1 MAADIG
7 ASELK
12 LVLILLCLVVV
23 PIALVAFA
31 RSGKGLE
38 NLGKGPWSIDREAPR
53 APGEGP
59 AAIEPAEREAEV
71 RQMVEAADYRR
82 RNRGEGQLDVAA
94 ETDRLL
100 GIAPGDEPSPDDEP
114 GPDDSLVGDGPA
126 GETGPREAAADDEAA
141 GGDPGSVRDEIR
153 QLVVSNN
160 ERRER
165 RGDAPLDVEAEVE
178 RRLREWS

>member
-1 MAADIG
+1 MATDIG

-12 LVLILLCLVVV
+12 LVLILLCLVVI

-38 NLGKGPWSIDREAPR
+38 SLGKGPWSIDREAPR
-53 APGEGP
+53 AAGEGP
-59 AAIEPAEREAEV
+59 AADPAEREAEV
-71 RQMVEAADYRR
+71 RQMVEAADFRR

-100 GIAPGDEPSPDDEP
+100 GIAPEDGPNPGDP
-114 GPDDSLVGDGPA
+114 LAGDGRA
-126 GETGPREAAADDEAA
+126 ERTGRGEAAAADEAA
-141 GGDPGSVRDEIR
+141 GGDPGSVRSEIR
-153 QLVVSNN
+153 QLVVANN

-165 RGDAPLDVEAEVE
+165 RGEAPLDVEAEVE